1 MHLEHKLPRKQVYL
15 VKFLAVF
22 MWLKTTFHIDFVN
35 VGLLLIHP
43 LIHKNTVCQHLG
55 T

>member
-1 MHLEHKLPRKQVYL
+1 MHLEFTHLGYSPRTFKLPRKQVYL

-35 VGLLLIHP
+35 VGL
-43 LIHKNTVCQHLG
+43 
-55 T
+55 